1 MAAQAR
7 EMPMPVLCKL
17 SIFRLGQRA
26 GGRGG
31 LIAGSCDGSSCSTI
45 RASVGSRA
53 HSASGAVDSSN
64 GRTGIRSSRDAMRVG
79 SNG

>member
-7 EMPMPVLCKL
+7 GNADAGLRKL
-17 SIFRLGQRA
+17 PIFRLGQRA
-26 GGRGG
+26 GGCGG
-31 LIAGSCDGSSCSTI
+31 LIAGRCDGSSCGTI

-64 GRTGIRSSRDAMRVG
+64 GTTGIRSSRDAMRAG